1 MSIVRYTNKKTG
13 RVALYESTSHYDPVT
28 KSSRPV
34 RKYLG
39 TEDPVTGELIPS
51 SGQRGRKKGAVELT
65 EKTQQNVEEDYRLRY
80 EKAKRECAELRN
92 QIAELEHKNKLLI
105 GNLERLS
112 KVINGMLSMANADG
126 SS

>member
-126 SS
+126 SN

>member
-51 SGQRGRKKGAVELT
+51 SGQRGRKKGAT
-65 EKTQQNVEEDYRLRY
+65 ESSGRTQQNVGEDYRLQY

-92 QIAELEHKNKLLI
+92 QMAELEHKNKLLI

-112 KVINGMLSMANADG
+112 KVINGMLSMATSD
-126 SS
+126 SSN